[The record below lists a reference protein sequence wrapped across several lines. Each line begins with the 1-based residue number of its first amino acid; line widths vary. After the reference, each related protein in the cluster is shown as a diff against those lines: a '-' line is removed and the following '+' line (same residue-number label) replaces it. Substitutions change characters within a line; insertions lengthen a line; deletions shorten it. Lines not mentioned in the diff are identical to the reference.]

1 MPVKIKTDHPFF
13 HDPNKIT
20 QTVADFWD
28 KISDGWHTI
37 WGPHIHHGY
46 YEHDKTLTP
55 LEAQE
60 NLLYRLTENLVLP
73 AGSQMLDVGCGMGG
87 SSLYLAKKYN
97 AHVVGVTLS
106 QKQLEIATQKAKAEN
121 LSEVKFKIENALS
134 LNSIA
139 NESMDCVWSLESCEQ
154 FYDKNLFLK
163 QAYRVLKP
171 GGKLMLATWC
181 SDSEAYENAAAR
193 AYKKLC
199 IAFDVPYM
207 PTIKHYETLLAD
219 QRFTLSAAEDW
230 TAHVEKSWSIGISFA
245 NAYSFIA
252 LLRMGGLRGL
262 RFVKQLQLMKNAFAL
277 GRVKYG
283 VFFAEKL

>member
-13 HDPNKIT
+13 HDPAKIT

-28 KISDGWHTI
+28 KISEGWHTI

-55 LEAQE
+55 MEAQE
-60 NLLYRLTENLVLP
+60 NLLQRLTDDLELP
-73 AGSQMLDVGCGMGG
+73 ARAVILDVGCGMGG

-97 AHVVGVTLS
+97 AQVVGVTLS
-106 QKQLEIATQKAKAEN
+106 QKQLEIATQKAQAEN
-121 LSEVKFKIENALS
+121 LSNVFFKIENALS
-134 LNSIA
+134 LKSIA
-139 NESMDCVWSLESCEQ
+139 NDSIDCVWSLESCEQ
-154 FYDKNLFLK
+154 FYDKNLFLQ

-181 SDSEAYENAAAR
+181 SDREAYENAAAR
-193 AYKKLC
+193 AYQKLC

-207 PTIKHYETLLAD
+207 PTIQHYEILLAD
-219 QRFTLSAAEDW
+219 QRFTLQAAHDW
-230 TAHVEKSWSIGISFA
+230 STHVEKSWSIGLSLT
-245 NAYSFIA
+245 NAYSFISI
-252 LLRMGGLRGL
+252 LKMGGVRGL
-262 RFVKQLQLMKNAFAL
+262 RFVKQLKLMKNAFAL

-283 VFFAEKL
+283 VFFAVKL